1 MPRFMSRDDVV
12 GSSLVVAIQ
21 IYVSFCNGS
30 LHHTIACQLNP
41 TAQPMTSFHLHRFS
55 GSCGCLA
62 LISFDRRHVVRI
74 PFSIVSVVISISYLA
89 ITARI

>member
-62 LISFDRRHVVRI
+62 
-74 PFSIVSVVISISYLA
+74 SIVSVVISISYLA